1 MSKDPAFLFY
11 SSDFLTG
18 VSDLTMEERGQFVT
32 LLCLQ
37 HQKGHLSEK
46 LMRLQCGGTPNADV
60 LAKFRK
66 DKKGLYFNKRIE
78 EEREKRAAHSEKQRL
93 NAYKRWN
100 KENTTLKQLESNGNA
115 TAMPLENEN
124 ENRNENINRNKNE
137 NSLEAKIIENYPFE
151 DFYDLYS
158 KKRYRAKAEGEWK
171 KLSDNRRRLAMDH
184 TQKFVVSEE
193 KQFRPDPHR
202 YLRDRG
208 WENEIIIKQ
217 NGQKRDYSE
226 LKKKLAQTTE

>member
-18 VSDLTMEERGQFVT
+18 TMFLNNEQVGMFVR
-32 LLCLQ
+32 LLCAQ
-37 HQKGHLSEK
+37 HQKGRLKEK
-46 LMRLQCGGTPNADV
+46 DMLNICKTYDEDV
-60 LAKFRK
+60 FSMFQK
-66 DKKGLYFNKRIE
+66 DKNGLYFNARLE
-78 EEREKRAAHSEKQRL
+78 EEHNKRKAYSESRRQNRL
-93 NAYKRWN
+93 KKDNPLN
-100 KENTTLKQLESNGNA
+100 NTSKTYVKH
-115 TAMPLENEN
+115 MENEN
-124 ENRNENINRNKNE
+124 ENENINRNKNE
-137 NSLEAKIIENYPFE
+137 NSLEAKIIEKYPFQ

-158 KKRYRAKAEGEWK
+158 KKRHRAKAESYWR

-226 LKKKLAQTTE
+226 LEKKLAQTTE